1 MKQRDVSAIL
11 DVTREYWLH
20 VSENDNNHQFSLI
33 KTYLWIV
40 VCFLTAHSYAYE
52 HFNVFQE
59 LTAKVLYIVS
69 VTSSVLAFLIGLISL
84 SGLFFYKPLI
94 GIVDSFLNV
103 SDQYETENKN
113 AVVKGLIVNYEE
125 SINGY
130 LKMHTQRCYILRIM
144 CILSIISFLS
154 GLFCLIYLVN

>member
-1 MKQRDVSAIL
+1 MLFRS
-11 DVTREYWLH
+11 
-20 VSENDNNHQFSLI
+20 
-33 KTYLWIV
+33 TYLWIV

-52 HFNVFQE
+52 HFDVFQE
-59 LTAKVLYIVS
+59 LTVKALYIVS

-84 SGLFFYKPLI
+84 SGLFFHKPLI

-113 AVVKGLIVNYEE
+113 AVIKGLIVNYEE

-130 LKMHTQRCYILRIM
+130 LKMHTQRCYILRAL